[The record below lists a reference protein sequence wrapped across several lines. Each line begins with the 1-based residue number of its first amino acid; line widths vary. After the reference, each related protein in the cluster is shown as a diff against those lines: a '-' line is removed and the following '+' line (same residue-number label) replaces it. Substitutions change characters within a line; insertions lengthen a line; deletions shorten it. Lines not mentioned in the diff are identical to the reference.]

1 MFKSS
6 LKKLITAALV
16 AAMLTAAAPMAG
28 AVTLSEPVALD
39 KTVVVESANVG
50 LSGVV
55 SSTTSA
61 ALPSTTGDYTLSY
74 TVEVVKPMA
83 EFSVGMNISGK
94 NGGFFKL
101 NSYNAEDGTYNAV
114 WSEKSENTI
123 GKIKV
128 GQEYTVTYKFINV
141 GLGGE
146 GKVPT
151 LSSLTV
157 TDADGSVVASGSS
170 FGLRNF
176 SDTGNGASKVGFG
189 NADIA
194 VTAIS
199 DEQKP
204 EIKLGDFIQ
213 YTKTGADEV
222 VVSIDGTELNETGNA
237 AIELGAKGTAD
248 SPIMLD
254 AVVKQAGEDVSD
266 KYTVVYS
273 LKENISGITLEDNAL
288 SVSGTVSGEVKPVVV
303 VSLMDKKGEKAYDS
317 FAEIELNINKE
328 TATAEG
334 YLETYIAD
342 MFYLTKNDGTAV
354 EKNGKVY
361 DCGNSFDVNPG
372 NDVVSIKWTCYM
384 LDDDEWVECDAVD
397 TETGK
402 YTPQKNYYDEYKLVA
417 TITYKADTSVSEDV
431 EFLCNFYD
439 DKKEVAYD
447 YDDLDID
454 DEVDDDIDLP
464 TVGKYGSAITWAS
477 SNPSVISKE
486 GDVTRKSSDKE
497 VRLTATIEK
506 GGESMEKYFTVTVLK
521 KKTSGGGGG
530 GGSSSGSISS
540 SSIIGIKDIVT
551 ETPKPAAES
560 LPVSTVTTPAPA
572 SAFTDLDS
580 VEWAKTAITELAN
593 RRVVTGK
600 TATTFAPNDEITR
613 AEFVKILIGAFG
625 LVNPNATVTTLT
637 DVTDSSAWYYNAVAS
652 AYNRGIVSG
661 YSDGSFGVNDKV
673 TRQDMAVMILKAA
686 QSTNTTINVLKPEAN
701 FADADKIADYAKEAV
716 NTLQRAGVVNGLSE
730 TEFAPTATATR
741 AQAAKM
747 IYELIK

>member
-6 LKKLITAALV
+6 LKKLVTAALV

-28 AVTLSEPVALD
+28 AVTLSEPIALD
-39 KTVVVESANVG
+39 KTVVVDSANVG
-50 LSGVV
+50 LAGTV
-55 SSTTSA
+55 SSSTSA
-61 ALPSTTGDYTLSY
+61 SLPSTTGDYTLSY
-74 TVEVVKPMA
+74 TVEVVDPMS
-83 EFSVGMNISGK
+83 EFSVAMNISGK
-94 NGGFFKL
+94 NGGLFKI
-101 NSYNAEDGTYNAV
+101 NSYNAENGTYNAV
-114 WSEKSENTI
+114 WSEKSENTL
-123 GKIKV
+123 GKIEV
-128 GQEYTVTYKFINV
+128 GKEYTVTYKFTNV

-157 TDADGSVVASGSS
+157 TDAEGSVVASGSS
-170 FGLRNF
+170 LGLRNF
-176 SDTGNGASKVGFG
+176 SDTNNGASKVGFG
-189 NADIA
+189 QAEIA
-194 VTAIS
+194 VTALS
-199 DEQKP
+199 DDQTPK
-204 EIKLGDFIQ
+204 IKLGDFVQ
-213 YTKTGADEV
+213 YTQTGADEV

-237 AIELGAKGTAD
+237 AIDVASTGTGD
-248 SPIMLD
+248 SPIVFD
-254 AVVKQAGEDVSD
+254 SVVKQDGEDVSE

-273 LKENISGITLEDNAL
+273 LKKDIDGITIKDNAL
-288 SVSGTVSGEVKPVVV
+288 SVSGTVDGEVKPVVV

-317 FAEIELNINKE
+317 FAEIELNINKA
-328 TATAEG
+328 TATADE
-334 YLETYIAD
+334 YMEQYIND
-342 MFYLTKNDGTAV
+342 MFYLTKDDGKAV

-361 DCGNSFDVNPG
+361 DCGNSFDVNKG
-372 NDVVSIKWTCYM
+372 NDVVSIEWTCYQ
-384 LDDDEWVECDAVD
+384 LDDDEWVESDAVD

-417 TITYKADTSVSEDV
+417 TITYKNDTSVKEEV

-464 TVGKYGSAITWAS
+464 TVGKYGSTITWAS

-486 GDVTRKSSDKE
+486 GDVTRKSSDKD

-521 KKTSGGGGG
+521 KKSSGGSSGGSGGGGT
-530 GGSSSGSISS
+530 ISS
-540 SSIIGIKDIVT
+540 SSIIGIKEIVT
-551 ETPKPAAES
+551 ETPKPAVES
-560 LPVSTVTTPAPA
+560 LPVSTVQTPAPA
-572 SAFTDLDS
+572 AAFTDLGT
-580 VEWAKTAITELAN
+580 VEWARTAITELAN
-593 RRVVTGK
+593 RSVVTGK

-613 AEFVKILIGAFG
+613 AEFVKLLVGAFG
-625 LVNPNATVTTLT
+625 LTNPNATVTSLT

-686 QSTNTTINVLKPEAN
+686 QATNTTINVLKAEAN
-701 FADADKIADYAKEAV
+701 FADASQIADYAKDAV
-716 NTLQRAGVVNGLSE
+716 NTLQRAGVINGVSE